1 MQTGGGHV
9 DRQGT
14 CRPSGPSRDMYYCD
28 EILLVR
34 ARVLVGAVI
43 ALVHSKGRV
52 WWVLLGPFLAFL
64 YT

>member
-1 MQTGGGHV
+1 
-9 DRQGT
+9 
-14 CRPSGPSRDMYYCD
+14 MYYCD
-28 EILLVR
+28 ELLLVR

-43 ALVHSKGRV
+43 ALVRSKGRA